1 MMVVIGICAVA
12 VTLAFI
18 AVAVVAI
25 RAMDRFA
32 KTADELTKTSEAV
45 RESLDR
51 ADAVTRE
58 FHELA
63 ESLQTVV
70 PTVRRIANRFEEIGD
85 RTARL
90 SSTVLNEIE
99 APIRTAVAVIRG
111 VRTGA
116 HTLMNALSHRASS
129 NATTNGGQGS

>member
-18 AVAVVAI
+18 AVAIAAM
-25 RAMDRFA
+25 RAMDRFTR
-32 KTADELTKTSEAV
+32 TADELSKTSEAI
-45 RESLDR
+45 RDSLDR

-63 ESLQTVV
+63 ESFQTVV
-70 PTVRRIANRFEEIGD
+70 PGVRRIVNRFEEIGD

-90 SSTVLNEIE
+90 SSTVLNEVE

-111 VRTGA
+111 VQTGA
-116 HTLMNALSHRASS
+116 HTLMNALSHRARS
-129 NATTNGGQGS
+129 NATNNGGQ

>member
-18 AVAVVAI
+18 AVSVAAM
-25 RAMDRFA
+25 RAMDRFTR
-32 KTADELTKTSEAV
+32 TADELSKTSEAI
-45 RESLDR
+45 RDSLDR

-70 PTVRRIANRFEEIGD
+70 PGVRRVVNRFEEIGD

-90 SSTVLNEIE
+90 SSTVLNEVE
-99 APIRTAVAVIRG
+99 GPIRTAVAVIRG
-111 VRTGA
+111 VQTGA
-116 HTLMNALSHRASS
+116 HTLMNALSHRARS
-129 NATTNGGQGS
+129 NATTNGGQ